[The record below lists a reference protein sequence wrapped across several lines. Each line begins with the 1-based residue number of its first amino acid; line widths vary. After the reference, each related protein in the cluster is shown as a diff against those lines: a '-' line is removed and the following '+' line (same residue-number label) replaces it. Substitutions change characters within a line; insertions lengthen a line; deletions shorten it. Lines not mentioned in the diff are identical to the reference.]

1 MAETAGKNLLHLLSP
16 LLSGCLLVT
25 GYLTLVGEMGGEKG
39 EVSLIITEE
48 KKGITLSCKKL
59 CLQNFEKYG
68 SLL

>member
-39 EVSLIITEE
+39 EVRRERLMPALV
-48 KKGITLSCKKL
+48 LS
-59 CLQNFEKYG
+59 
-68 SLL
+68 